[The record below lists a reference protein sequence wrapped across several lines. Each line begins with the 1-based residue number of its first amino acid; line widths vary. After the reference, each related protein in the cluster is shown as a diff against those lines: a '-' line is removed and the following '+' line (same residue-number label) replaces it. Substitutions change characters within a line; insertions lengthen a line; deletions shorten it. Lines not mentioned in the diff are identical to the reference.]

1 MKNTK
6 WTAQE
11 LLDTFNRETN
21 NEEINELYKALIAYE
36 LGATEID
43 NYKLDK
49 VINFYYSKDY
59 ITTFVNEDVMEYA
72 NTLLQ
77 DGVDFIE
84 KIEM

>member
-21 NEEINELYKALIAYE
+21 NEEMNELYKALIAYE

-43 NYKLDK
+43 NKALDQ
-49 VINFYYSKDY
+49 VIENYYNNDT
-59 ITTFVNEDVMEYA
+59 ITSMINESVLFYA
-72 NTLLQ
+72 NEIL
-77 DGVDFIE
+77 DIN
-84 KIEM
+84 